1 MNTKIQFGSQDP
13 ITIPK
18 KTRATSKNVKKS
30 RADVADVGLESNHHT
45 RYDHEVKFENIR
57 TNVNVCRVK
66 TDSPDDNVG
75 VAKGAILTEVP
86 VCVPT
91 NDAAAT
97 EQAMKKRCDFK
108 PSLTTMDS
116 FNHGH
121 DILMSKF
128 DPMETIRV
136 DKELVEKYL
145 KKCGG
150 SKAARLVEA
159 MEGHE
164 WKYSGEEKHVF
175 AKQEVLLK
183 AHQSQP
189 RVVYQG
195 NDMYNALTGPVVM
208 ELNDRMKTIFSL
220 KNPKNTGNRV
230 IYACGVSG
238 EDLGNIME
246 QSEGEPIESD
256 MKNNDGSQSA
266 EFRRPEAMFYYKLG
280 APKWFVKEFASN
292 LSVRVWTRYGISA
305 QVEGQRWSGETTTTT
320 GNSYVSMALMQAAL
334 EKACVTESTNIHGG
348 DDYLGY
354 VKGDVEKVKAGIE
367 AVTSVS
373 GMKAEVVPQLGRH
386 HATFYRKRYVRS
398 TAGCRPVPQF
408 GRVLA
413 KLNLRAN
420 KNSEVNDRDYMA
432 GKYYSAAFEH
442 KHVPGIRDLLVKTA
456 EELSDKPFFDLRL
469 GKLQEMGGAEG
480 VRAQIAST
488 QPHPVTEFS
497 EFLNEVYG
505 IGYDDLVDVYARLAQ
520 SCVDYCDGWVRPGKN
535 GKLVNVKGNSRYT
548 APSVSGDV
556 VDALVRMDI

>member
-1 MNTKIQFGSQDP
+1 MNTKIQFGAHAP

-18 KTRATSKNVKKS
+18 KNRSSRPDAKKKRS
-30 RADVADVGLESNHHT
+30 EVVDEGLESNHHT
-45 RYDHEVKFENIR
+45 RYDHEVKFENIKA
-57 TNVNVCRVK
+57 NVNVCRVK
-66 TDSPDDNVG
+66 DDSPDDNVG
-75 VAKGAILTEVP
+75 VAKGAILAEVP
-86 VCVPT
+86 ICVPT

-97 EQAMKKRCDFK
+97 AQAMKKRCDYK
-108 PSLTTMDS
+108 PSLENLDS
-116 FNHGH
+116 FLRGH
-121 DILMSKF
+121 DLLMAKF

-150 SKAARLVEA
+150 AKAARLVEA
-159 MEGHE
+159 MEGHQWE
-164 WKYSGEEKHVF
+164 YQGDEKHVF

-183 AHQSQP
+183 AHQTQP

-195 NDMYNALTGPVVM
+195 TDIYNALTGPVIM
-208 ELNDRMKTIFSL
+208 ELNDRMKAIFSL
-220 KNPKNTGNRV
+220 RNPKNTGNRA

-238 EDLGNIME
+238 EELGDVME

-280 APKWFVKEFASN
+280 APQWFVREFAKN
-292 LSVRVWTRYGISA
+292 VKVRVWTRYGISA
-305 QVEGQRWSGETTTTT
+305 HVEGERWSGETTTTT
-320 GNSYVSMALMQAAL
+320 GNSYVSMSLMQAAL
-334 EKACVTESTNIHGG
+334 EKARITESTNIHGG

-354 VKGDVEKVKAGIE
+354 VKGDADAVKAGIH

-373 GMKAEVVPQLGRH
+373 GMKAEVVPQVSRH

-420 KNSEVNDRDYMA
+420 RNTQVNDRDYMA
-432 GKYYSAAFEH
+432 GKYLSAAYEH
-442 KHVPGIRDLLVKTA
+442 RFVPGIRELLVNTA
-456 EELSDKPFFDLRL
+456 DQLSDKPFFDLRL
-469 GKLQEMGGAEG
+469 GKLQEMGGVENI
-480 VRAQIAST
+480 RAMVTSVS
-488 QPHPVTEFS
+488 PHPVPEFGD
-497 EFLNEVYG
+497 FLGEVYG

-548 APSVSGDV
+548 APKVCGDV